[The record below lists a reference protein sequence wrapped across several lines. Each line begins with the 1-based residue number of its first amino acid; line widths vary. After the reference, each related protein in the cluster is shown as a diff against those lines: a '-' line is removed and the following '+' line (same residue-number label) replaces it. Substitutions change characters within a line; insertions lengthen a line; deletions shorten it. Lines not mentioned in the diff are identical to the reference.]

1 MTLGILE
8 TLGIAILLP
17 LLDFIVS
24 SSNSINL
31 SLSKYLP
38 DSFGTLTFELKS
50 FILFMI
56 LFIILKNIYILFARW
71 KLMKFNFDIQK
82 RLAGYLLKKY
92 INKDYEYYLK
102 INSSKLI
109 NIIQEQTN
117 QFSKLLAAVLS
128 LFVEATVLLFIFLL
142 LIYLNQKIFLG
153 SILLIFLLLS
163 FVYFFQKYNY
173 SIRLQ
178 IGQA

>member
-1 MTLGILE
+1 M
-8 TLGIAILLP
+8 
-17 LLDFIVS
+17 
-24 SSNSINL
+24 
-31 SLSKYLP
+31 
-38 DSFGTLTFELKS
+38 
-50 FILFMI
+50 
-56 LFIILKNIYILFARW
+56 
-71 KLMKFNFDIQK
+71 
-82 RLAGYLLKKY
+82 LKKY

-128 LFVEATVLLFIFLL
+128 LFVEATVLLFYISFIDLFKS
-142 LIYLNQKIFLG
+142 KIFLG
-153 SILLIFLLLS
+153 SILLIFFTFSL
-163 FVYFFQKYNY
+163 YIFFSKYNY